1 MLINVISV
9 DEVANGITSFYL
21 FIFFEQT
28 VLSVLTIYKNE
39 KKNAIILLVL
49 LPPKEE
55 NTKVFPEY
63 YEMMLSFLTL
73 IMDSIMNLMS
83 ELYNECKRMTYHLQY
98 SEST

>member
-1 MLINVISV
+1 MKLLTVLLV
-9 DEVANGITSFYL
+9 F
-21 FIFFEQT
+21 FFFFFFEQT

-73 IMDSIMNLMS
+73 IMDPIINLMS

>member
-39 KKNAIILLVL
+39 KKKMQL
-49 LPPKEE
+49 
-55 NTKVFPEY
+55 Y
-63 YEMMLSFLTL
+63 Y
-73 IMDSIMNLMS
+73 
-83 ELYNECKRMTYHLQY
+83 
-98 SEST
+98 

>member
-1 MLINVISV
+1 MR
-9 DEVANGITSFYL
+9 
-21 FIFFEQT
+21 
-28 VLSVLTIYKNE
+28 

-63 YEMMLSFLTL
+63 YERVLSFLTL
-73 IMDSIMNLMS
+73 IMDPIMNLMS
-83 ELYNECKRMTYHLQY
+83 KRYINECKRMTYHLQY

>member
-1 MLINVISV
+1 MKLLTVLLV
-9 DEVANGITSFYL
+9 F
-21 FIFFEQT
+21 FFFFEQT

-73 IMDSIMNLMS
+73 IMDPIINLMS
-83 ELYNECKRMTYHLQY
+83 EHYNECKRMAYHLQY

>member
-1 MLINVISV
+1 MR
-9 DEVANGITSFYL
+9 
-21 FIFFEQT
+21 
-28 VLSVLTIYKNE
+28 
-39 KKNAIILLVL
+39 KKNAILLLVL

-73 IMDSIMNLMS
+73 IMDPIMNLMS

-98 SEST
+98 SKST